1 MTMRLE
7 VNDIESYELIEFAID
22 IDQLSL
28 NPLSSG
34 TYQKSKG
41 SRELSQ
47 IPLLLSVQILEI
59 VYLQSIDKGFV
70 KS

>member
-1 MTMRLE
+1 MKLE

-41 SRELSQ
+41 SRELLQ

-59 VYLQSIDKGFV
+59 V
-70 KS
+70 

>member
-1 MTMRLE
+1 MTRGLE
-7 VNDIESYELIEFAID
+7 VNDIESYELTEFAID
-22 IDQLSL
+22 IDQLYL

-41 SRELSQ
+41 SRELLQ

-59 VYLQSIDKGFV
+59 V
-70 KS
+70 